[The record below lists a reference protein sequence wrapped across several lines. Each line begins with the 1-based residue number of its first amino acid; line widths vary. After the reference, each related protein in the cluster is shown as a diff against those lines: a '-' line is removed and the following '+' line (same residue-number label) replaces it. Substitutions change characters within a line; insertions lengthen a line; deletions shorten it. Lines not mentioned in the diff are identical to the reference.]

1 MQIRAPGQHRQGL
14 VSGIAAHVRSQ
25 IQRMQGLFQKMQ
37 VRAVGIVH
45 QQQRI
50 MPVTDLRKALHIRHA
65 AQIVGAGDVH
75 GGERRR
81 KRCQRV
87 FQLSGRNAAG
97 TQGIRLLRPQPAH
110 LQPQQRRPVNES
122 LVDVPRRQ
130 NQRRTAGLT

>member
-1 MQIRAPGQHRQGL
+1 MQICAPGQHRQRL
-14 VSGIAAHVRSQ
+14 VSGIAAHVRPQ

-37 VRAVGIVH
+37 VRAVGVVH

-50 MPVTDLRKALHIRHA
+50 MPVTDLCKALHLRHA

-75 GGERRR
+75 GGGRRR

-87 FQLSGRNAAG
+87 FQLIGRNAAG
-97 TQGIRLLRPQPAH
+97 TQGIRLLRPQPAYF
-110 LQPQQRRPVNES
+110 QPQQRRSVNES